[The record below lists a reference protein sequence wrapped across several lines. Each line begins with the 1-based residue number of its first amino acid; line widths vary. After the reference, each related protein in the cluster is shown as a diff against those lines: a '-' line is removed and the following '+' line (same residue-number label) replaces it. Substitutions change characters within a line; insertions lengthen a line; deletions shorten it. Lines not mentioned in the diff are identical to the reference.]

1 MPLWELVLT
10 NTRMMGYKHFVP
22 EIVKASYRRY
32 RAWVLSRDLRPSAS
46 YFLSPEERSASA
58 AVSVIIAVHD
68 APVVTARCISSLE
81 KFGGDA
87 EIVVVDDGSKLD
99 AVRQMLD
106 HACSRNHWKLIRH
119 SKATGHSRA
128 SEAGVLASERPYI
141 CLLNSDTVITP
152 HSWAGLVG
160 AFESSPRIAVAGPST
175 SHTFGPQQV
184 TRACHCRHYWSDEQ
198 IWCFAAKYVARHRLE
213 PIVDLEFVGGFA
225 FFIRRT
231 IWNELNGFDKS
242 LPDYGNESELCRRVV
257 KIGLRIAWSKAAYI
271 HHFGSE
277 SYGRTIG
284 AAGIRRR
291 SLGATDYINSRVEMN
306 R

>member
-1 MPLWELVLT
+1 MREIKQFL
-10 NTRMMGYKHFVP
+10 P
-22 EIVKASYRRY
+22 EMLRALYRDS

-46 YFLSPEERSASA
+46 YFLSPEERSASS
-58 AVSVIIAVHD
+58 AVSVVIAVHD

-99 AVRQMLD
+99 AVREMLD
-106 HACSRNHWKLIRH
+106 VACSRNRWKLIRH
-119 SKATGHSRA
+119 SKAAGHSRA

-184 TRACHCRHYWSDEQ
+184 ARACHCRQYWSDEQ
-198 IWCFAAKYVARHRLE
+198 IWCFAAKHFARHRLE
-213 PIVDLEFVGGFA
+213 PIVDVEFVGGFA
-225 FFIRRT
+225 FFIRRAT
-231 IWNELNGFDKS
+231 WNELNGFDKS
-242 LPDYGNESELCRRVV
+242 LPDYGNESELCQRV
-257 KIGLRIAWSKAAYI
+257 IARGLRIAWSKAAYI
-271 HHFGSE
+271 HHFGNE
-277 SYGRTIG
+277 SYGKTFGFDGIQERCLQARAFIQAKHGQEARTE
-284 AAGIRRR
+284 AVR
-291 SLGATDYINSRVEMN
+291 SSRPVL
-306 R
+306 